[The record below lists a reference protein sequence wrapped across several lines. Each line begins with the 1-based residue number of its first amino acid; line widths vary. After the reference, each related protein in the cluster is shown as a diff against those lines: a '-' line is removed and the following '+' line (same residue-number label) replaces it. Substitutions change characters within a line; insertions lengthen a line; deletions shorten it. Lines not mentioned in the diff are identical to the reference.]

1 MSKKNST
8 RKPIETNS
16 SPVNQTVIPTKSS
29 FNWFWICIGILIM
42 SVFIAFSGGFDNSF
56 VEWDDNIYI
65 TFNDLIQ
72 HPAGQWAEAWKTH
85 VALNYHPLTI
95 TSMMIN
101 SSIWGVESA
110 RSFIVTNTI
119 IHILNVLLVFWF
131 VLLLLKKKE
140 ETNISTLSSPLFI
153 AFFTA
158 LIFAVHPMKVESVI
172 WVSERKDVLYSFF
185 FLGGCIT
192 YLKYLDSEFKV
203 KYLIYSM
210 LLFIFSCLSKGQAVV
225 LPVVFLLL
233 DYWRDRKFTAKLI
246 IEKAPFFAL
255 SMLFGLIATNI
266 QGGGDFHGMIHGISE
281 SSGLG
286 AIDKS
291 FTLLDGFQHASY
303 GFMTYCFKLFLP
315 LNLSSFYPYI
325 KENHDYQHN
334 YTSGILFSIVVV
346 AITFLSFKRNKVVF
360 FGFIFFAITFATVSQ
375 ILQVGGAIMADRY
388 TYLPYIG
395 ISFMLFTLIANIVQ
409 SNASKKN
416 IAISGISLFS
426 IFLIFIS
433 RKQVEVWQ
441 NTGSLMKQRI
451 EIYPDDHR
459 AHLGIAKYAGEVEK
473 DYDLSLS
480 ENLKAIET
488 GYDYDAAPW
497 SNLATAY
504 YMKGDKVKALEY
516 YDKTIAK
523 EPKSKNYLNR
533 GMAYLNYQQ
542 PDKALPDL
550 EKAIALPYDKTKKAV
565 LFGSLATAQ
574 LNTGKIK
581 EALTNYNISI
591 DKEGSQDAIHFY
603 NRGVARLQLGDKE
616 GAITDMKKCL
626 TINPEYQDAKKG
638 LQILGVK

>member
-16 SPVNQTVIPTKSS
+16 SPVNQTVTPVKSS
-29 FNWFWICIGILIM
+29 FNWFWICVGILVI

-119 IHILNVLLVFWF
+119 IHIFNVLLVFWF

-140 ETNISTLSSPLFI
+140 ETSFSTSGSPLFI

-158 LIFAVHPMKVESVI
+158 LIFAIHPMKVESVI

-192 YLKYLDSEFKV
+192 YLKYLDSEFKI

-210 LLFIFSCLSKGQAVV
+210 LLFILSCLSKGQAVV

-233 DYWRDRKFTAKLI
+233 DYWRDRKFTAKI
-246 IEKAPFFAL
+246 ILEKIPFLAL
-255 SMLFGLIATNI
+255 SILFGLIATSI
-266 QGGGDFHGMIHGISE
+266 QGGGDFHGMIHST
-281 SSGLG
+281 GLAAK
-286 AIDKS
+286 AIDNS
-291 FTLLDGFQHASY
+291 HSLLDGFKHASY
-303 GFMTYCFKLFLP
+303 GFMSYCFNLFLP
-315 LNLSSFYPYI
+315 LKLSSLYPYI
-325 KENHDYQHN
+325 RDNQGYQYN
-334 YTSGILFSIVVV
+334 YTLGVLFSLIVAAVT
-346 AITFLSFKRNKVVF
+346 IISLKRNKLVF
-360 FGFIFFAITFATVSQ
+360 FGFAFFGITFATVSQ

-395 ISFMLFTLIANIVQ
+395 VSFMLFSLIAKFIEGN
-409 SNASKKN
+409 SSKKS
-416 IAISGISLFS
+416 IAIAGISLFT
-426 IFLIFIS
+426 IFLVFIS

-441 NTGSLMKQRI
+441 NTGSLMRQRI

-459 AHLGIAKYAGEVEK
+459 AHFGVAKYAGEVEK

-488 GYDYDAAPW
+488 GYNYDAGPW

-504 YMKGDKVKALEY
+504 YMKGDKIKALEY

-523 EPKSKNYLNR
+523 EPKSENYMNR
-533 GMAYLNYQQ
+533 GLAYLNYQQ

-550 EKAIALPYDKTKKAV
+550 EKAIALPYDKSKKAL

-581 EALTNYNISI
+581 EALVNYNISI

-616 GAITDMKKCL
+616 GAISDMKKCL
-626 TINPEYQDAKKG
+626 TINPDYQDAKKG

>member
-16 SPVNQTVIPTKSS
+16 SPVNQTVTPVKSS
-29 FNWFWICIGILIM
+29 FNWFWICVGILVI

-72 HPAGQWAEAWKTH
+72 HPTGQWAEAWNTH

-119 IHILNVLLVFWF
+119 IHIFNVLLVFWF

-140 ETNISTLSSPLFI
+140 ETSFSTSGSPLFI

-158 LIFAVHPMKVESVI
+158 LIFAIHPMKVESVI

-192 YLKYLDSEFKV
+192 YLKYLDSEFKI

-210 LLFIFSCLSKGQAVV
+210 LLFILSCLSKGQAVV

-233 DYWRDRKFTAKLI
+233 DYWRDRKFTAKI
-246 IEKAPFFAL
+246 ILEKIPFLAL
-255 SMLFGLIATNI
+255 SILFGLIATSI
-266 QGGGDFHGMIHGISE
+266 QGGGDFHGMIHST
-281 SSGLG
+281 GLAAK
-286 AIDKS
+286 AIDNS
-291 FTLLDGFQHASY
+291 HSLLDGFKHASY
-303 GFMTYCFKLFLP
+303 GFMSYCFNLFLP
-315 LNLSSFYPYI
+315 LKLSSLYPYI
-325 KENHDYQHN
+325 RDNQGYQYN
-334 YTSGILFSIVVV
+334 YTLGVLFSLIVAAVT
-346 AITFLSFKRNKVVF
+346 IISLKRNKLVF
-360 FGFIFFAITFATVSQ
+360 FGFAFFGITFATVSQ

-395 ISFMLFTLIANIVQ
+395 VSFMLFSLIAKFIEGN
-409 SNASKKN
+409 SSKKS
-416 IAISGISLFS
+416 IAIAGISLFT
-426 IFLIFIS
+426 IFLVFIS

-441 NTGSLMKQRI
+441 NTGSLMRQRI

-459 AHLGIAKYAGEVEK
+459 AHFGVAKYAGEVEK

-488 GYDYDAAPW
+488 GYNYDAGPW

-504 YMKGDKVKALEY
+504 YMKGDKIKALEY

-523 EPKSKNYLNR
+523 EPKSENYMNR
-533 GMAYLNYQQ
+533 GLAYLNYQQ

-550 EKAIALPYDKTKKAV
+550 EKAIALPYDKSKKAL

-581 EALTNYNISI
+581 EALVNYNISI
-591 DKEGSQDAIHFY
+591 DKEGSQDVIHFY

-616 GAITDMKKCL
+616 GAIADMKKCL
-626 TINPEYQDAKKG
+626 TINPDYQDAKKG